1 MTSATVHDNPAPS
14 SSKEAA
20 GSEFKSLLTGCGV
33 FEQRNRTTIRL
44 SGKDRVRWLSGMIT
58 NKVKD
63 LPEGHGVYAFV
74 LNPQGHI
81 LADLYVYNRG
91 ESFLVDTAQD
101 QSEKLLGIFRKY
113 IIMDKVEIENLDNK
127 LSGVGVSGPKSRE
140 ILSKAGLELQDLE
153 QLQVIDLT
161 WRGQPATLARMD
173 NPAIESY
180 ELWLA
185 PEDARQ
191 LVDALKQAG
200 ATSVSAQTLELFR
213 IACGIPRYGQDIRER
228 DLPQETEQ
236 LRALNFNK
244 GCYIGQ
250 EIVERIR
257 SRGSVHRKF
266 TGFEVSGPLPEAG
279 TKIQAEG
286 KDVGE
291 VTSAATLPDSMPVA
305 LGYIRRE
312 AAESGH
318 ALQAGQA
325 KLSVVD
331 VPFVKVF
338 QSR

>member
-1 MTSATVHDNPAPS
+1 MTSATVHDNPALTGS
-14 SSKEAA
+14 WEAVS
-20 GSEFKSLLTGCGV
+20 SEFKSLLSSCGV
-33 FEQRNRTTIRL
+33 FELRSRAAIGL

-58 NKVKD
+58 NRVKD
-63 LPEGHGVYAFV
+63 LPEGQGVYAFV

-81 LADLYVYNRG
+81 LGDLYVYNRG
-91 ESFLVDTAQD
+91 ESFLVDIAQD

-113 IIMDKVEIENLDNK
+113 IIMDKVEIENLDSK
-127 LSGVGVSGPKSRE
+127 LSRVGVSGPRSRE
-140 ILSKAGLELQDLE
+140 ILSKAGLEFQDLE
-153 QLQVIDLT
+153 QLQAVDLT
-161 WRGQPATLARMD
+161 WKGHAVTLARMD

-185 PEDARQ
+185 PEHARQ
-191 LVDALKQAG
+191 LVDALRQAG
-200 ATSVSAQTLELFR
+200 ATAVSAQTLELFR

-236 LRALNFNK
+236 MRALNFNK

-257 SRGSVHRKF
+257 SRGSVHRRF
-266 TGFEVSGPLPEAG
+266 AGFEVSGPLPETG

-291 VTSAATLPDSMPVA
+291 VTSVATLPNAMPVA

-312 AAESGH
+312 ATESGH
-318 ALQAGQA
+318 TLQAGEA